1 MIRGGAFHRHFLAGF
16 LLVHMAVF
24 LTGCVDIMGEVLY
37 EKDEAAE
44 ASQSMSASTY
54 YESFYSQATK
64 MKYQESDKGTG
75 SLPALDALPK
85 DSYGHVN
92 WTLAVMEG
100 SLNPKGSLSPD
111 AEDEDPLDLNVFIE
125 AKVALMAN
133 VIFPHSIH
141 TYWLSCANCHPGIFI
156 PEAGA
161 NDMTMDGIFK
171 GKWCGRCH
179 GKVAFP
185 PGYDVN
191 PKANCIR
198 CHVIPKQMSRE
209 RESWQ

>member
-1 MIRGGAFHRHFLAGF
+1 MARGGALYRHLFAVF
-16 LLVHMAVF
+16 LLVPVAVL
-24 LTGCVDIMGEVLY
+24 LTGCTSIMEEVLY
-37 EKDEAAE
+37 EKTEGDK
-44 ASQSMSASTY
+44 ASQSQSASTY
-54 YESFYSQATK
+54 YEAFYRQATVAHNQGGGK
-64 MKYQESDKGTG
+64 SAGAP
-75 SLPALDALPK
+75 PALDALPK
-85 DSYGHVN
+85 DSYGQVN

-100 SLNPKGSLSPD
+100 YLNPKGSLVPD
-111 AEDEDPLDLNVFIE
+111 AEDEKPLDLNVFIE

-161 NDMTMDGIFK
+161 NDITMDGIFA

-185 PGYDVN
+185 PGYNIN

-209 RESWQ
+209 RESW